1 MAAAKILD
9 VGCGWKKVEG
19 AVAVDI
25 RTKTGPDVCCD
36 MDVDGKAAHFPFR
49 SDTFDEVHILQTID
63 HFRNIVPVMEEVHRV
78 SRPGAKVVI
87 TVAHVSSIYSWSDPV
102 HHLHL
107 TSRSFLCFT
116 DHPTR
121 GEAYTD
127 VHFRQ
132 KEFRFIFGRSVISLI
147 PRLLCFLS
155 PWVYE
160 KHFSWMFPANDMY
173 FEFEVLK

>member
-1 MAAAKILD
+1 MARVLD

-19 AVAVDI
+19 AVSVDI
-25 RTKTGPDVCCD
+25 RTQTAPSVCGD
-36 MDVDGKAAHFPFR
+36 MDVDGKAGYFPFR
-49 SDTFDEVHILQTID
+49 DDSFDEVYILQTID

-78 SRPGAKVVI
+78 ARKGAKVII

-116 DHPTR
+116 DHPTK
-121 GEAYTD
+121 GATYTEALF
-127 VHFRQ
+127 HP
-132 KEFRFIFGRSVISLI
+132 KEFYFIFSRSIISVI
-147 PRLLCFLS
+147 PRLLCLMS
-155 PWVYE
+155 PRVYE
-160 KHFSWMFPANDMY
+160 KHFSWIFPANDMY

>member
-1 MAAAKILD
+1 VARILD

-19 AVAVDI
+19 AVSVDI
-25 RTKTGPDVCCD
+25 RTRTEPDVCCD
-36 MDVDGKAAHFPFR
+36 MDVDGRSIHFPFR
-49 SDTFDEVHILQTID
+49 DDAFDEVHILQTID

-78 SRPGAKVVI
+78 ARPGGKVVI

-107 TSRSFLCFT
+107 TSRSFMCFT

-121 GEAYTD
+121 GGIYTAPL
-127 VHFRQ
+127 FRQ
-132 KEFRFIFGRSVISLI
+132 KAFHFIFGRSVISLI
-147 PRLLCFLS
+147 PRLICALS

-160 KHFSWMFPANDMY
+160 KHFSWTFPANDMH